1 MIPVVVPTTDVNSD
15 TCIIVAW
22 HAEDGDRVQRDQLIV
37 EAETSNAVI
46 EILAPEEGLLLR
58 EWPEGAE
65 VALGAVVARLF
76 GDPAALGAYREEK
89 VRREREVER
98 ARPGGVNATRRAV
111 ELAQEHGLDLSE
123 MGVKGLITAEDVE
136 RLVQARSMAGAGDLP
151 EPIAA
156 EPGKTRVL
164 VVGGGLAA
172 TQVLDIYACRD
183 DFQAVAVVDD
193 DASKWSG
200 DVAGV
205 PIVGGTARMAELFEK
220 RAFDAA
226 VISIGSSVAVRK
238 RFRKQC
244 GELGIPLANAIHP
257 TTSIARDVRFG
268 GGNVICAFCHFGAG
282 AIVGDNNFLSAYNS
296 FDHHCQL
303 GSDISTGPGCMASGS
318 VRIGDRVR
326 MGTGIFIEPNLE
338 IGEGVRIASGVVL
351 MQSVP
356 RNHTVKVRTGHFAV
370 VPDRAPA

>member
-37 EAETSNAVI
+37 EAETSKAVI

-89 VRREREVER
+89 VLREREAEQ

-111 ELAQEHGLDLSE
+111 DLAREHGVALSE
-123 MGVKGLITAEDVE
+123 IGVKGLITAEDVE
-136 RLVQARSMAGAGDLP
+136 RLVQARSMGEAGGLP

-156 EPGKTRVL
+156 DPGKTRVL
-164 VVGGGLAA
+164 VVGAGLAA
-172 TQVLDIYACRD
+172 TQVLDIYSCRG

-200 DVAGV
+200 DVAGI

-244 GELGIPLANAIHP
+244 GDLGIPLANAIHP
-257 TTSIARDVRFG
+257 TTSIARDVKLG

-351 MQSVP
+351 MQSVS
-356 RNHTVKVRTGHFAV
+356 RNHTVKVRTGHFVV
-370 VPDRAPA
+370 VPDRSK

>member
-37 EAETSNAVI
+37 EAETSKAVI

-136 RLVQARSMAGAGDLP
+136 RLVQARSMAGAGGLP

-205 PIVGGTARMAELFEK
+205 PIVGERLGWRSSSRSGRSMPPSSRSAHPSPFANGFESSAESWESRWRTRFIRPRVSPGT
-220 RAFDAA
+220 
-226 VISIGSSVAVRK
+226 
-238 RFRKQC
+238 
-244 GELGIPLANAIHP
+244 
-257 TTSIARDVRFG
+257 
-268 GGNVICAFCHFGAG
+268 
-282 AIVGDNNFLSAYNS
+282 
-296 FDHHCQL
+296 
-303 GSDISTGPGCMASGS
+303 
-318 VRIGDRVR
+318 
-326 MGTGIFIEPNLE
+326 
-338 IGEGVRIASGVVL
+338 
-351 MQSVP
+351 
-356 RNHTVKVRTGHFAV
+356 
-370 VPDRAPA
+370 

>member
-22 HAEDGDRVQRDQLIV
+22 HADDGDFVQRDQLIV
-37 EAETSNAVI
+37 EAETSKAVI
-46 EILAPEEGLLLR
+46 EILAPEEGHLLR

-76 GDPAALGAYREEK
+76 GDSAALGAYREEK
-89 VRREREVER
+89 IRREREVER
-98 ARPGGVNATRRAV
+98 TSPSGVNATRRAV
-111 ELAQEHGLDLSE
+111 ELAQEHGVNLAELD
-123 MGVKGLITAEDVE
+123 VKGLITAEDVE
-136 RLVQARSMAGAGDLP
+136 RLVQSKSMARAGGLP
-151 EPIAA
+151 EPVSA

-193 DASKWSG
+193 DAGKWGG
-200 DVAGV
+200 DVGGV

-226 VISIGSSVAVRK
+226 VISIGSSVAVRN
-238 RFRKQC
+238 RFRKLC
-244 GELGIPLANAIHP
+244 GDLGISLANAIHP
-257 TTSIARDVRFG
+257 TTSIAKDVRLG
-268 GGNVICAFCHFGAG
+268 SGNVICAFCHFGAG
-282 AIVGDNNFLSAYNS
+282 ATVGDNNFLSAYNS
-296 FDHHCQL
+296 FDHHCEL

-338 IGEGVRIASGVVL
+338 IGEDVRIASGVVL
-351 MQSVP
+351 MQSVA
-356 RNHTVKVRTGHFAV
+356 RNHTVKVRTGHFVV
-370 VPDRAPA
+370 VPDRSK